1 MRDYDFTLY
10 EACEYLNRSK
20 KTISRLI
27 RKGKLH
33 PKRAKS
39 QQGTLEY
46 RFNKA
51 DLNKYK
57 ATLGAEDTPEP
68 EQTRQ
73 DKKSPI
79 TPATA
84 LKRRDRADETGQDIK
99 QPKNFAEAFNDILET
114 LKDQL
119 KAKDKQIDTLNGQ
132 IDQLIERDRETNIL
146 LKGLQDRLL
155 LAENNPIEQTGQDKK
170 SIKRKQ
176 IIIVIGS
183 LAGVI
188 AIIAGLFLLGILRF

>member
-1 MRDYDFTLY
+1 MTEFNLTLY

-33 PKRAKS
+33 PKRVKS
-39 QQGTLEY
+39 QQGTLAY

-51 DLNKYK
+51 DLDKLKK
-57 ATLGAEDTPEP
+57 ALGAEPTDE
-68 EQTRQ
+68 TRQ
-73 DKKSPI
+73 DRQAPK

-84 LKRRDRADETGQDIK
+84 LKRRDRADQTGQDTK
-99 QPKNFAEAFNDILET
+99 QDKSFTGIFNDIVET

-119 KAKDKQIDTLNGQ
+119 KAKDRQ

-146 LKGLQDRLL
+146 LKGLQDRLM
-155 LAENNPIEQTGQDKK
+155 LAEKNPIEQAGQSKK
-170 SIKRKQ
+170 GDKRKL
-176 IIIVIGS
+176 IIIIS
-183 LAGVI
+183 LLAGVI
-188 AIIAGLFLLGILRF
+188 IIIAGLFLLGILRF